1 MTHATLGD
9 IIARIETLWPTEYA
23 EPWDTNGLSTGDISS
38 RVSTILMALDPMDAV
53 IDEAVA
59 LNADLLFTHHPLL
72 LRGVTSVAS
81 HTLKGG
87 ALTRLI
93 SHGIAQY
100 NAHTNADSALRGVSD
115 VLADM
120 LELTDRQPI
129 TSGPNHPDG
138 VGLGRVGNLPQPR
151 TVAELAHILAR
162 TTPATQTGI
171 RVAGDPNATVSRV
184 AVLAG
189 SGDSLFDEV
198 RAHGAE
204 VYVTSDLRHH
214 PATEA
219 RDTAHRSDD
228 TPHLIDVAHWAA
240 ESPWISIAAT
250 QLGERLKE
258 DGFDVDIH
266 VSTTRADPWDLRIP
280 AHDEAQGEDRR
291 GSYS

>member
-9 IIARIETLWPTEYA
+9 IIAHIEKLWPTEYA
-23 EPWDTNGLSTGDISS
+23 ESWDSNGLATGDLNA

-53 IDEAVA
+53 IDEAVS
-59 LNADLLFTHHPLL
+59 LKADLLFTHHPLL
-72 LRGVTSVAS
+72 LRGVTSVAA

-100 NAHTNADSALRGVSD
+100 NAHTNADSAQGGVSD

-129 TSGPNHPDG
+129 TSGPNHPEG
-138 VGLGRVGNLPQPR
+138 VGLGRVGTLPQPR
-151 TVAELAHILAR
+151 TVSELAHTLAR
-162 TTPATQTGI
+162 STPATKTGI
-171 RVAGDPNATVSRV
+171 RVAGDPTATVSRV

-198 RAHGAE
+198 RAHGAD

-219 RDTAHRSDD
+219 RDTSHRTSN

-240 ESPWISIAAT
+240 ESPWMSIAAT
-250 QLGERLKE
+250 QLGEKLKE
-258 DGFDVDIH
+258 NGLDVDIH
-266 VSTTRADPWDLRIP
+266 VSTTRTDPWDLRIP
-280 AHDEAQGEDRR
+280 SHDDAQGEDDH
-291 GSYS
+291 GTHA

>member
-9 IIARIETLWPTEYA
+9 IIAHIEKLWPTEYA
-23 EPWDTNGLSTGDISS
+23 ESWDSNGLATGDLNA

-53 IDEAVA
+53 IDEAVSLKA
-59 LNADLLFTHHPLL
+59 ELLFTHHPLL
-72 LRGVTSVAS
+72 LRGVTSVAA

-100 NAHTNADSALRGVSD
+100 NAHTNADSAQGGVSD

-129 TSGPNHPDG
+129 TSGPNHPEG
-138 VGLGRVGNLPQPR
+138 VGLGRVGTLPQPR
-151 TVAELAHILAR
+151 TVSELAHTLAR
-162 TTPATQTGI
+162 STPATKTGI

-198 RAHGAE
+198 RAHGAD

-219 RDTAHRSDD
+219 RDISHRTSN

-240 ESPWISIAAT
+240 ESPWMSIAAT
-250 QLGERLKE
+250 QLGEKLKE
-258 DGFDVDIH
+258 NGFDVDIH
-266 VSTTRADPWDLRIP
+266 VSTTRTDPWDLRIP
-280 AHDEAQGEDRR
+280 SHDDAQGEDDH
-291 GSYS
+291 GTHA

>member
-9 IIARIETLWPTEYA
+9 IIAHIEKLWPTEYA
-23 EPWDTNGLSTGDISS
+23 ESWDSNGLATGDLNA

-53 IDEAVA
+53 IDEAVS
-59 LNADLLFTHHPLL
+59 LKADLLFTHHPLL
-72 LRGVTSVAS
+72 LRGVTSVAA

-100 NAHTNADSALRGVSD
+100 NAHTNADSAQGGVSD

-129 TSGPNHPDG
+129 TSGPNHPEG
-138 VGLGRVGNLPQPR
+138 VGLGRVGTLPKPR
-151 TVAELAHILAR
+151 TVSELAHTLAR
-162 TTPATQTGI
+162 STPATKTGI

-189 SGDSLFDEV
+189 SGDSLFNEV
-198 RAHGAE
+198 RAHGAD

-214 PATEA
+214 PATEV
-219 RDTAHRSDD
+219 RDTSHRTTN

-240 ESPWISIAAT
+240 ESPWMSIAAT
-250 QLGERLKE
+250 QLGEKLKE
-258 DGFDVDIH
+258 NGFDVDIH
-266 VSTTRADPWDLRIP
+266 VSTTRTDPWDLRIP
-280 AHDEAQGEDRR
+280 SHDDAQGEDDH
-291 GSYS
+291 GTHA

>member
-1 MTHATLGD
+1 MTDATLGD
-9 IIARIETLWPTEYA
+9 IIAHIEELWPTEYA
-23 EPWDTNGLSTGDISS
+23 ESWDSNGLATGDLNA

-53 IDEAVA
+53 IDEAVS
-59 LNADLLFTHHPLL
+59 LKADLLFTHHPLL
-72 LRGVTSVAS
+72 LRGVTSVAA

-100 NAHTNADSALRGVSD
+100 NAHTNADSAQGGVSD

-129 TSGPNHPDG
+129 TSGPNHPEG
-138 VGLGRVGNLPQPR
+138 VGLGRVGTLPKPR
-151 TVAELAHILAR
+151 TVSELAHTLAR
-162 TTPATQTGI
+162 STPATKTGI

-198 RAHGAE
+198 RAHGADL
-204 VYVTSDLRHH
+204 YVTSDLRHH

-219 RDTAHRSDD
+219 RDTSHRTTN

-240 ESPWISIAAT
+240 ESPWMSIAAT
-250 QLGERLKE
+250 QLGEKLKE
-258 DGFDVDIH
+258 NGFDVDIH
-266 VSTTRADPWDLRIP
+266 VSTTRTDPWDLRI
-280 AHDEAQGEDRR
+280 ASHDDA
-291 GSYS
+291 